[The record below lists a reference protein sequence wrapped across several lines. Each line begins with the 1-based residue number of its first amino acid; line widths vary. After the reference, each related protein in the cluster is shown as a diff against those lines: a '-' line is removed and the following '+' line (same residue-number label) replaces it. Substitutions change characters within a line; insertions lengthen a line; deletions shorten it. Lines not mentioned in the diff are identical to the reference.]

1 MQHIHPPSRQLDL
14 CPMIPTFTKTDIRR
28 LAVTRQRLA
37 GSRPSAS
44 KDGVLEIFRDLRAVQ
59 IDPLRAVERTQLLV
73 LFSRLGPFD
82 PALLDQLQQEDRAIF
97 EAWAHAASYVLTE
110 DYPLHYHWMHPL
122 IEGGVWGQ
130 RVRDWMEAND
140 ALRQHVLDRLA
151 AEGPLATADFED
163 MAIVPWESTGWNA
176 GRNVTRMLDF
186 LNGNGQV
193 LAVGRSG
200 NNKFWHLT
208 EKWLHEWADHEPWS
222 EEQVVRTS
230 IEHSLRGLGV
240 ATVKQIKNHF
250 VRGRYPDLETHLM
263 ALVEAGIVV
272 PVQVVDDLGQPL
284 KDDWYVHAQD
294 LPTLEALHRGEGW
307 QPRTV
312 FLSPFDN
319 LICDRDRTQLLW
331 DFYYRIE
338 IYVPAAKRQ
347 YGYYVLPILHGDR
360 LIGRMDSKFDRKKG
374 VYAVNALYVEE
385 GETVDEITGQAI
397 GTALAELVEFI
408 GAKRVAYGE
417 NIPEVWRRNLPVIE

>member
-1 MQHIHPPSRQLDL
+1 MPKP
-14 CPMIPTFTKTDIRR
+14 FTKTDVRR

-37 GSRPSAS
+37 GPQVPATA
-44 KDGVLEIFRDLRAVQ
+44 DGILDLLQDLRCVQ

-73 LFSRLGPFD
+73 LWSRLGVFD

-110 DYPLHYHWMHPL
+110 DYPLHAHWMKGHS
-122 IEGGVWGQ
+122 GGGEWGQ

-140 ALRQHVLDRLA
+140 ELRQHVLARLA
-151 AEGPLATADFED
+151 ADGPLATGDFED

-186 LNGNGQV
+186 LNGNGEV

-200 NNKFWHLT
+200 NNKYWHLT
-208 EKWLHEWADHEPWS
+208 KQWLHEWTDHRPWPQK
-222 EEQVVRTS
+222 QVVRTS
-230 IEHSLRGLGV
+230 IEHSLRGLG
-240 ATVKQIKNHF
+240 AGTARQIKNHF
-250 VRGRYPDLETHLM
+250 VRGRYPNLAGHLK
-263 ALVEAGIVV
+263 ALVADGTIV
-272 PVQVVDDLGQPL
+272 PVQVVDEAGQPL
-284 KDDWYVHAQD
+284 KDDWYVHTQD
-294 LPTLEALHRGEGW
+294 LPTLEALHRGQGW

-319 LICDRDRTQLLW
+319 LICDRERTQLLW

-360 LIGRMDSKFDRKKG
+360 LIGRMDSKLDRKTG
-374 VYAVNALYVEE
+374 IYAVNTLYVED
-385 GETVDEITGQAI
+385 GAPVDEITGQAI
-397 GTALAELVEFI
+397 GQSLAELVAFI
-408 GAKRVAYGE
+408 GAKRVVYGE
-417 NIPEVWRRNLPVIE
+417 NIPQVWREYLPGLG